1 MITIGIIIGSTRPGR
16 VAPQVANW
24 FYKEARQSQAAHFEL
39 IDIRDFN
46 LPLLDEDRPAKVSKE
61 HTKKWSATIDRLDGF
76 VFVTAEHNNSFPAS
90 LKNAI
95 DYLNSEWSYKPVA
108 YVAYGFALGHL
119 CAAASWGMKS
129 WVFVLDTRSCHRY
142 SSHDRVTRM
151 WQLPGGAYPKRVDTN
166 PMRCGVSRRPLFQF
180 LMPIISVS
188 LAYALAPRA

>member
-24 FYKEARQSQAAHFEL
+24 FYKEARQSQIARFEL

-108 YVAYGFALGHL
+108 YVAYGFALGHRAVQAL
-119 CAAASWGMKS
+119 RPIAAQFHQYDLRETVHIQLDGSDTVPILDKHTTQAKEVIQSIAFWSEQMKVARQKLAS
-129 WVFVLDTRSCHRY
+129 
-142 SSHDRVTRM
+142 
-151 WQLPGGAYPKRVDTN
+151 
-166 PMRCGVSRRPLFQF
+166 
-180 LMPIISVS
+180 
-188 LAYALAPRA
+188 